1 MGFFMLEIWCVED
14 DESIREIEMY
24 TLQTMNFK
32 TRSFENGISFFKALK
47 EKKPDLVILDLMLP
61 DEDGSDILRR
71 IRGNSA
77 TKELTVIIASAKTAE
92 YDKVKNL
99 DSGADDYLTKPF
111 GMMEMVSRV
120 KAVLRRT
127 QRREEKDR
135 IERDGVKIL
144 LKRHEVFVNGEEIEL
159 TLKEYGLLKLL
170 ITHPETVFSREE
182 IMDQIWETGFYGETR
197 TVDVHVRT
205 LRQKLG
211 EAGKHI
217 ETVRG
222 VGYRYHEG
230 N

>member
-1 MGFFMLEIWCVED
+1 MLEIWCVED

-24 TLQTMNFK
+24 TLQIMNFK
-32 TRSFENGISFFKALK
+32 TRSFENGTSFFKALK

-77 TKELTVIIASAKTAE
+77 TKELPVIIASAKTAE

-182 IMDQIWETGFYGETR
+182 IMDQIWETVFYGETR

>member
-1 MGFFMLEIWCVED
+1 MLEIWCVED

-32 TRSFENGISFFKALK
+32 TRSFENGTSFFKALK

-77 TKELTVIIASAKTAE
+77 TKELPVIIASAKTAE

-135 IERDGVKIL
+135 LERDGVKIL

-205 LRQKLG
+205 LRQKLS

>member
-1 MGFFMLEIWCVED
+1 MLEIWCVED

-24 TLQTMNFK
+24 TLQIMNFK
-32 TRSFENGISFFKALK
+32 TRSFENGTSFFKALK

-77 TKELTVIIASAKTAE
+77 TKELPVIIASAKTTE

-144 LKRHEVFVNGEEIEL
+144 LKRHEVLVNGEEIEL

>member
-1 MGFFMLEIWCVED
+1 M
-14 DESIREIEMY
+14 
-24 TLQTMNFK
+24 
-32 TRSFENGISFFKALK
+32 
-47 EKKPDLVILDLMLP
+47 VILDLMLP

-77 TKELTVIIASAKTAE
+77 TKELPVIIASAKTAE

-205 LRQKLG
+205 LRQKLS

>member
-1 MGFFMLEIWCVED
+1 MLEIWCVED

-32 TRSFENGISFFKALK
+32 TRSFENGTSFFKALK

-77 TKELTVIIASAKTAE
+77 TKELPVIIASAKTAE

-99 DSGADDYLTKPF
+99 DSGADDYLTKPY

-205 LRQKLG
+205 LRQKLS

>member
-1 MGFFMLEIWCVED
+1 MLEIWCVED

-32 TRSFENGISFFKALK
+32 TRSFENGTSFFKALK
-47 EKKPDLVILDLMLP
+47 EKRPDLVILDLMLP

-77 TKELTVIIASAKTAE
+77 TKELPVIIASAKTAE

-144 LKRHEVFVNGEEIEL
+144 LKRHEVLVNGEEIEL

-205 LRQKLG
+205 LRQKLS

>member
-1 MGFFMLEIWCVED
+1 MLEIWCVED

-32 TRSFENGISFFKALK
+32 TRSFENGTSFFKALK

-77 TKELTVIIASAKTAE
+77 TKELPVIIASAKTAE

-144 LKRHEVFVNGEEIEL
+144 LKRHEVLVNGEEIEL

-205 LRQKLG
+205 LRQKLS

>member
-1 MGFFMLEIWCVED
+1 MLEIWCVED

-32 TRSFENGISFFKALK
+32 TRSFENGTSFFKALK

-77 TKELTVIIASAKTAE
+77 TKELPVIIASAKTAE

-159 TLKEYGLLKLL
+159 TLKEYGLIKLL

-205 LRQKLG
+205 LRQKLS

>member
-1 MGFFMLEIWCVED
+1 MLEIWCVED

-32 TRSFENGISFFKALK
+32 TRGFEDGEYFFKALK

-77 TKELTVIIASAKTAE
+77 TKELPVIIASAKTAE

-135 IERDGVKIL
+135 IERDGIKIL
-144 LKRHEVFVNGEEIEL
+144 LKRHEVFVDGEEIEL

-211 EAGKHI
+211 KAGKHI

>member
-1 MGFFMLEIWCVED
+1 
-14 DESIREIEMY
+14 
-24 TLQTMNFK
+24 
-32 TRSFENGISFFKALK
+32 
-47 EKKPDLVILDLMLP
+47 
-61 DEDGSDILRR
+61 
-71 IRGNSA
+71 
-77 TKELTVIIASAKTAE
+77 
-92 YDKVKNL
+92 
-99 DSGADDYLTKPF
+99 
-111 GMMEMVSRV
+111 MVSRV

-144 LKRHEVFVNGEEIEL
+144 LKRHEVLVNGEEIEL

>member
-1 MGFFMLEIWCVED
+1 MLEIWCVED

-32 TRSFENGISFFKALK
+32 TRSFENGTSFFKALK

-77 TKELTVIIASAKTAE
+77 TKELPVIIASAKTAE

-99 DSGADDYLTKPF
+99 DSGADDYLTKPY

-144 LKRHEVFVNGEEIEL
+144 LKRHEVLVNGEEIEL

-205 LRQKLG
+205 LRQKLS

>member
-1 MGFFMLEIWCVED
+1 MTEIWCVED

-24 TLQTMNFK
+24 TLESMNFK
-32 TRSFENGISFFKALK
+32 VRGFEDGQSFFKALDNSR
-47 EKKPDLVILDLMLP
+47 PDLVILDLMLP
-61 DEDGSDILRR
+61 DEDGSEILHRLR
-71 IRGNSA
+71 STSA
-77 TKELTVIIASAKTAE
+77 TEDLPVIIASAKTAE

-144 LKRHEVFVNGEEIEL
+144 LKRHEVLVNGEKIEL

>member
-1 MGFFMLEIWCVED
+1 MLEIWCVED

-24 TLQTMNFK
+24 TLQIMNFK
-32 TRSFENGISFFKALK
+32 TRSFENGTSFFKALK

-77 TKELTVIIASAKTAE
+77 TKELPVIIASAKTTE

-111 GMMEMVSRV
+111 GMMEMVSWV

-144 LKRHEVFVNGEEIEL
+144 LKRHEVLVNGEEIEL

>member
-1 MGFFMLEIWCVED
+1 MTEIWCVED

-24 TLQTMNFK
+24 TLESMNFK
-32 TRSFENGISFFKALK
+32 VRGFDDGQSFFKALDNSR
-47 EKKPDLVILDLMLP
+47 PDLVILDLMLP
-61 DEDGSDILRR
+61 DEDGSKILHRLR
-71 IRGNSA
+71 S
-77 TKELTVIIASAKTAE
+77 TSTTEDLPVIIASAKAAE

-127 QRREEKDR
+127 NRKKEDKIEKDG
-135 IERDGVKIL
+135 IKIL
-144 LKRHEVFVNGEEIEL
+144 LKRHEVFENGRQVDL

-170 ITHPETVFSREE
+170 ITHPGTVFSREE

-205 LRQKLG
+205 LRHKLG

-222 VGYRYHEG
+222 VGYRYHEAD
-230 N
+230 

>member
-1 MGFFMLEIWCVED
+1 MLEIWCVED

-32 TRSFENGISFFKALK
+32 TRSFENGTSFFKALK

-77 TKELTVIIASAKTAE
+77 TKELPVIIASAKTAE

-144 LKRHEVFVNGEEIEL
+144 LKRHDVLVNGEEIEL

-205 LRQKLG
+205 LRQKLS

>member
-1 MGFFMLEIWCVED
+1 MLEIWCVED

-32 TRSFENGISFFKALK
+32 TQGFEDGESFFKALK

-77 TKELTVIIASAKTAE
+77 TKELPVIIASAKTAE

-135 IERDGVKIL
+135 IERDGIKIL
-144 LKRHEVFVNGEEIEL
+144 LKRHEVFVDGEEIEL

-211 EAGKHI
+211 KAGKHI